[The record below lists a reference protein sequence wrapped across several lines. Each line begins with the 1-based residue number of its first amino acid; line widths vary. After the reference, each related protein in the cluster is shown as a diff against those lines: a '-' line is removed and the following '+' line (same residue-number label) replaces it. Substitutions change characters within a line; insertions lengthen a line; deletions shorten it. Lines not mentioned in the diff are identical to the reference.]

1 MAEKIKWND
10 VVAPSNATANELL
23 ANGLIK
29 IGNSFDKLHEG
40 AKTFQTAVRNNIQ
53 ADIAHKLN
61 QYNPEDFYNENRQ
74 KTLTDINN
82 YLVDIDNQSG
92 GEVTKEM
99 WQMANDFKNDKIIEN
114 NQQMTHEQNA
124 INHANYMA
132 SDTGDKLAI
141 EATKNPDNATSAL
154 QQAINASNPNT
165 YKAFVKTSLDQ
176 KEQANKVLDAQDER
190 KQKEDDKTADNIVGL
205 YSPSIITD
213 ASALAVLNNPDSS
226 ELAKSVA
233 LSTLNKTDEA
243 LNKTLENMP
252 VSVKAKVLQK
262 RQEKIAKQLNDVHK
276 MSYDNARLKL
286 DNFKATADIQNQ
298 AEKSAIEQRELQ
310 LKESGGYFNKDDND
324 NKSVQIDK
332 PNRYGGI
339 LTKEAVSYG
348 FMPKNLTI
356 PVKNKDGTV
365 TETLNSKAIQNVFIN
380 NLKSIETTGITNKDY
395 KTWLDE
401 NKKDLTNLQNPAP
414 YIADGF
420 GADTKLIDVL
430 NNSWGELQNYLRTKG
445 RQLTNQDKIM
455 IARDIAYNPSNPI
468 LNISGWIGGLGNKPY
483 YKPDSLVTV
492 LNSAKLSLA
501 GSKRQKAKEA
511 IDKGMTHLSNYFGNQ
526 YSRAEL
532 IKLAELHKIPII
544 SPYLNADDLRVANE
558 LNTSKK

>member
-10 VVAPSNATANELL
+10 VVAPNNATANELL

-124 INHANYMA
+124 INHDNYKA
-132 SDTGDKLAI
+132 SDTGYKLSI
-141 EATKNPDNATSAL
+141 EAIRNPDNATSAL
-154 QQAINASNPNT
+154 QQAVNANNPNT

-310 LKESGGYFNKDDND
+310 LKESGGYFNKDSSNGNGTGKLDKGKQDVIDNLNVWNGTPNWLERD
-324 NKSVQIDK
+324 SNNKPTGK
-332 PNRYGGI
+332 
-339 LTKEAVSYG
+339 
-348 FMPKNLTI
+348 
-356 PVKNKDGTV
+356 
-365 TETLNSKAIQNVFIN
+365 LNGKAIYSGF
-380 NLKSIETTGITNKDY
+380 NK
-395 KTWLDE
+395 
-401 NKKDLTNLQNPAP
+401 
-414 YIADGF
+414 
-420 GADTKLIDVL
+420 
-430 NNSWGELQNYLRTKG
+430 
-445 RQLTNQDKIM
+445 QLTPLLD
-455 IARDIAYNPSNPI
+455 SN
-468 LNISGWIGGLGNKPY
+468 
-483 YKPDSLVTV
+483 
-492 LNSAKLSLA
+492 
-501 GSKRQKAKEA
+501 
-511 IDKGMTHLSNYFGNQ
+511 
-526 YSRAEL
+526 
-532 IKLAELHKIPII
+532 
-544 SPYLNADDLRVANE
+544 
-558 LNTSKK
+558 